1 MKQSQR
7 KNIEVFNL
15 SFLDVVSC
23 GFGAIILLLVIS
35 KISQPIVIEESITD
49 LKKVLL
55 ETEQQL
61 KKIQGEIKAS
71 HNELSDSKL
80 FLAQAKQSLLERS
93 SQLNKIQGEFKD
105 SKNTLNAQTIIEEK
119 LSRARQKLTDEMR
132 RLQQTT
138 PVNNKENTVGGISVD
153 SEYIIFIIDTS
164 GSMKNFAWPMVRRKM
179 KEILEIHPSVKG
191 IQVMNDMGDYMFSQ
205 YSSRWIPDTAGRRR
219 TILKRLSTWEPFS
232 NSSPEEGITRAIKHF
247 YATDKQISLYIFG
260 DDFSRGS
267 IQSLLDTVGRLNKT
281 NKSGKKRVRINAV
294 GFPVLFNHP
303 GTETNVARF
312 SALMRKLTENNNGS
326 FVGITS
332 LR

>member
-1 MKQSQR
+1 MKKSQR
-7 KNIEVFNL
+7 KNIEIFSL

-35 KISQPIVIEESITD
+35 KISQPIVIEESTTD
-49 LKKVLL
+49 LRKVLI

-61 KKIQGEIKAS
+61 EKIQGQVKTT
-71 HNELSDSKL
+71 HHELAQTDQ
-80 FLAQAKQSLLERS
+80 FLAQ
-93 SQLNKIQGEFKD
+93 SQEQLSNKTSELNKIRGEFKN

-119 LSRARQKLTDEMR
+119 LSRARQKLTEEMR
-132 RLQQTT
+132 RLQQNT
-138 PVNNKENTVGGISVD
+138 PVSNKENTVGGISVD
-153 SEYIIFIIDTS
+153 SEYVIFIIDTS
-164 GSMKNFAWPMVRRKM
+164 GSMRNFAWPMVRKKM
-179 KEILEIHPSVKG
+179 KEILDIHPNVKG

-205 YSSRWIPDTAGRRR
+205 YSGRWIPDTPGRRR
-219 TILKRLSTWEPFS
+219 TILKRLSSWEPFS
-232 NSSPEEGITRAIKHF
+232 NSSPEEGITRAIRSF
-247 YATDKQISLYIFG
+247 YAADKQISLYIFG

-267 IQSLLDTVGRLNKT
+267 IQSLINTVARLNKT
-281 NKSGKKRVRINAV
+281 NRSGKKRVRINAV

-326 FVGITS
+326 FVGITQ

>member
-61 KKIQGEIKAS
+61 EKIQGEIKAS
-71 HNELSDSKL
+71 HNELLDSKQ